1 MKKLTIRE
9 ARQSLSHLDRLLE
22 EEGEITITRRG
33 KPIGRVIAI
42 NGKKVIPSH
51 KELRMKMRSNFL
63 ITGCSLAKNTESS
76 LDSSV
81 RNGAAP
87 LA

>member
-33 KPIGRVIAI
+33 KPIGRVMAI
-42 NGKKVIPSH
+42 TRKKAMPSH
-51 KELRMKMRSNFL
+51 KDLRMKMAPVR
-63 ITGCSLAKNTESS
+63 TESQV
-76 LDSSV
+76 LV
-81 RNGAAP
+81 REDREER
-87 LA
+87 